1 MWNKKMSFIS
11 FDKPKKTILN
21 LLFFTG
27 ILSLIISI
35 FAVLSLVIW
44 TYFPGIVMQIDKQ
57 IPDYYGDHIQSLYVQ
72 AENSTDTAQQYH
84 YFSELYAA
92 LEDVSA
98 LNKYY
103 SYRQEA
109 AKFLINYYLQ
119 NNRVNHAMLIA
130 EKWEKSY
137 PYDFTGKFMYAR
149 VLSLTDNN
157 KSHEYYQKL
166 YVKHKDIK
174 DVREAYIHFLI
185 DEKKYNLAIQKA
197 VYNQSFFQKHA
208 FFQVFYNDNEPGFSQ
223 TQSLLYKNIKYDEV
237 NKSYH
242 IKLSRTFENFKSIRL
257 DIDKVQEGS
266 LLSNVEVSISDGRFN
281 ELLDVLRIYDLNQYG
296 EGVYS
301 IEGDDPHVIFNLGER
316 LKNYAG
322 KLDILF
328 SLKIQGKSP
337 INKILQHPDWQ
348 LSFGKGQGFDKKE
361 SFHLQLRENANHFV
375 ANPHIAEKGVK
386 RVRLAFPGLLNLRID
401 DIEIM
406 LNEKELLNKDN
417 ISLLHDIKIE
427 KGQLE
432 IIGSEPF
439 VILEI
444 KRDIDIQKLTAKI
457 IFNEINHAGD

>member
-1 MWNKKMSFIS
+1 MWNKKMSFVS

-44 TYFPGIVMQIDKQ
+44 TYFPAIVMQIDKQ
-57 IPDYYGDHIQSLYVQ
+57 IPDYYGERIQSLYVQ
-72 AENSTDTAQQYH
+72 AENSVDTAQQYY
-84 YFSELYAA
+84 YFSELYEA
-92 LEDVSA
+92 LEDVSV

-103 SYRQEA
+103 SYRQKA

-119 NNRVNHAMLIA
+119 NNRVNQAMLIA
-130 EKWEKSY
+130 EKWGKSY

-157 KSHEYYQKL
+157 KAHAYYQKL
-166 YVKHKDIK
+166 YLKHKDIK
-174 DVREAYIHFLI
+174 DVREAYIHFLM

-197 VYNQSFFQKHA
+197 GYNQEFFQKHA

-223 TQSLLYKNIKYDEV
+223 KQSLQYKNIKYDEV

-242 IKLSRTFENFKSIRL
+242 IKLSRTFEKFKSIRL

-266 LLSNVEVSISDGRFN
+266 WLSDINVSVRDGRFN
-281 ELLDVLRIYDLNQYG
+281 ELLDVHRIYDLKQYA

-301 IEGDDPHVIFNLGER
+301 IEGDDPYFVFNLGDR

-361 SFHLQLRENANHFV
+361 PFHLKLRENTNYFIANS
-375 ANPHIAEKGVK
+375 NIAEKGVK

-401 DIEIM
+401 DIEII

-427 KGQLE
+427 KGQLV

-444 KRDIDIQKLTAKI
+444 KRNIDINKLTANI
-457 IFNEINHAGD
+457 IFNEISHAGD

>member
-1 MWNKKMSFIS
+1 MWNKKMSFVS

-57 IPDYYGDHIQSLYVQ
+57 IPDYYGERIQSLYVQ

-130 EKWEKSY
+130 EKWENNY
-137 PYDFTGKFMYAR
+137 AYDFTGKFIYAR

-157 KSHEYYQKL
+157 KAHEYYQQL

-197 VYNQSFFQKHA
+197 GYNQEFFQK
-208 FFQVFYNDNEPGFSQ
+208 FY
-223 TQSLLYKNIKYDEV
+223 
-237 NKSYH
+237 
-242 IKLSRTFENFKSIRL
+242 
-257 DIDKVQEGS
+257 
-266 LLSNVEVSISDGRFN
+266 
-281 ELLDVLRIYDLNQYG
+281 
-296 EGVYS
+296 
-301 IEGDDPHVIFNLGER
+301 
-316 LKNYAG
+316 
-322 KLDILF
+322 
-328 SLKIQGKSP
+328 
-337 INKILQHPDWQ
+337 
-348 LSFGKGQGFDKKE
+348 
-361 SFHLQLRENANHFV
+361 
-375 ANPHIAEKGVK
+375 
-386 RVRLAFPGLLNLRID
+386 
-401 DIEIM
+401 
-406 LNEKELLNKDN
+406 
-417 ISLLHDIKIE
+417 
-427 KGQLE
+427 
-432 IIGSEPF
+432 
-439 VILEI
+439 
-444 KRDIDIQKLTAKI
+444 
-457 IFNEINHAGD
+457 